1 MLRDFCEKVNNV
13 LDRSQINR
21 IISHNFVARDLA
33 DLKSCVG
40 VLDGVTRGVLFN
52 WLYLPP
58 ASEPPDRVVSQFLT
72 IHAFVCHPDLPEP
85 ALKVFAPLV
94 LFELAGLLSVY
105 RKFLPLIFRDRL
117 QHSYLF
123 RGFRR
128 RFNRPVIAAHSVEQF
143 FILIHDAIPVV
154 VAANAKLCAVT
165 IRLHQRAVA

>member
-1 MLRDFCEKVNNV
+1 VRPLFFGIIFRP
-13 LDRSQINR
+13 LANR
-21 IISHNFVARDLA
+21 PN
-33 DLKSCVG
+33 
-40 VLDGVTRGVLFN
+40 
-52 WLYLPP
+52 
-58 ASEPPDRVVSQFLT
+58 RVVRILNDS
-72 IHAFVCHPDLPEP
+72 HAFVCHPDLPEP

-105 RKFLPLIFRDRL
+105 RKFLRLIFRDRL

-128 RFNRPVIAAHSVEQF
+128 SFNRHVLAAHSVEQF